1 MKRLW
6 MFLLVLVV
14 LVLTACSS
22 ETGENKV
29 QPAKLTDKEEVLLT
43 TLTNTSFM
51 FDYDVTSDVSEVRV
65 WAEKYEAGKLV
76 DEHIVDLMTEATER
90 KGSIVIATV
99 KSDQEEKTQQHHIGI
114 GDKTGSGSTVV
125 TEEVLKETAG
135 MMSVWGDF
143 EEPRSF
149 ATGEEVILATVAHS
163 SADSSISS
171 ISGVFY
177 DKSEVDPSELEDYDI
192 VYVYKML
199 VE

>member
-76 DEHIVDLMTEATER
+76 DEHVVDLMTEATE
-90 KGSIVIATV
+90 KTGSIVIAT
-99 KSDQEEKTQQHHIGI
+99 I
-114 GDKTGSGSTVV
+114 
-125 TEEVLKETAG
+125 
-135 MMSVWGDF
+135 
-143 EEPRSF
+143 
-149 ATGEEVILATVAHS
+149 AHS
-163 SADSSISS
+163 SDDTGISS
-171 ISGVFY
+171 LSNEFY
-177 DKSEVDPSELEDYDI
+177 KNADVDTEALVDYDF
-192 VYVYKML
+192 VYVYKMM